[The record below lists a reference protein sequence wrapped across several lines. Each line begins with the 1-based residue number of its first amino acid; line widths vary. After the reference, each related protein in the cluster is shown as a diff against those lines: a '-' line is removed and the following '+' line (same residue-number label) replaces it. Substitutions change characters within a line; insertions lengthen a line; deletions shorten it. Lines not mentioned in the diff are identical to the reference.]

1 MINFSNYQTTPAIPD
16 ASSMIETFRAIGYS
30 IETSIADIIDNSVSA
45 DAKNVWIEFEWK
57 GSKTWISIKDDGY
70 GMSDQELINA
80 MRPGSKNPL
89 EERSSTDLGRYGL
102 GLKTASFSQCRK
114 LSVISKRKDTSVS
127 YWTWD
132 LDFVKLSQKWELIK
146 YLPDPEFKN
155 KLKPEESGTIV
166 FWNDLDR
173 LVKDADEN
181 DNKSLDKFLQTMEFV
196 KKHLAIVF
204 HRFIEKGKVA
214 LWLQGRKLEPWNP
227 FMLDEPTTQSF
238 PIEPLYAGNVV
249 LKGYILPH
257 KSKLS
262 PDKFKIA
269 EGVKGWN
276 GHQGFYIYRKDRL
289 LVSGDWL
296 GLFRK
301 EEHYK
306 LTRISIDLPNNLD
319 SDWQIDIKKSVAR
332 PPVALKD
339 QIRAYAVN
347 VRSHAVEVYR
357 HRGKTVR
364 LLPGQSYVPFW
375 KEKKRGEKWLLVI
388 NREHPILANIKEQA
402 NTNSDKAIETLL
414 KFVEETI
421 PAKSIYIKEAEE
433 ADLQAK
439 PFEGIDSEPV
449 FLVMKEMYS
458 SMIQSGKSE
467 LQAKSIINNIE
478 PFNNFPHLIDLL
490 T

>member
-1 MINFSNYQTTPAIPD
+1 MNYSDYQTTSAIPD

-30 IETSIADIIDNSVSA
+30 IETSVADIIDNSISA
-45 DAKNVWIEFEWK
+45 ESKNIWIDFDWK
-57 GSKTWISIKDDGY
+57 GAKTWISIKDDGF
-70 GMSDQELINA
+70 GMSNDELINA

-89 EERSSTDLGRYGL
+89 DERSANDLGRYGL

-114 LSVISKRKDTSVS
+114 LSVVSKSKEFEIS

-132 LDFVKLSQKWELIK
+132 LDYVNQTSKWELIK
-146 YLPDPEFKN
+146 YLPDNEFEN
-155 KLKPEESGTIV
+155 KLNNQGSGTIV
-166 FWNDLDR
+166 IWNDIDR

-181 DNKSLDKFLQTMEFV
+181 DNKALDKFLQTMEFV

-204 HRFIEKGKVA
+204 HRFIEKGKIKI
-214 LWLQGRKLEPWNP
+214 WFQNRILEAWNP
-227 FMLDEPTTQSF
+227 FLLEETSTQSF
-238 PIEPLYAGNVV
+238 PSELLLAGNVA
-249 LKGYILPH
+249 LKGFILPH

-262 PDKFKIA
+262 AEKFKIA

-276 GHQGFYIYRKDRL
+276 GHQGFYIYRNDRL

-306 LTRISIDLPNNLD
+306 LTRISIDLPNSLD

-332 PPVALKD
+332 PPVILKD
-339 QIRAYAVN
+339 QIKAYAVN

-357 HRGKTVR
+357 HRGKTVK
-364 LLPGQSYVPFW
+364 LLPGQSFIPFW
-375 KEKKRGEKWLLVI
+375 KEQKRGDKWLHVI
-388 NREHPILANIKEQA
+388 NREHPILNNIINQVATEP
-402 NTNSDKAIETLL
+402 DKAIETLL
-414 KFVEETI
+414 KFIEETI

-439 PFEGIDSEPV
+439 PFEGTDSDPV
-449 FLVMKEMYS
+449 LNLMKQMYS
-458 SMIQSGKSE
+458 SIIQKGKTE
-467 LQAKSIINNIE
+467 LQAKSIIKNIE

-490 T
+490 N